1 MFLYNKTTEIKPGK
15 GWRDKDG
22 VLHPKNWNI
31 WSDDHKKTMNIEEIT
46 LDARPDSKFYNW
58 IDNGIGGVSNI
69 KAKPL
74 DESNRQV
81 QARNSDKDDI
91 WLDKDGKEILGKD
104 IKKGE
109 EKNYTAKMEDYKD
122 SDGNVVKIKGIR
134 PEYIQQ
140 VKNQQGS
147 LLAQTDWAIIRKAD
161 AGTDIPAKI
170 VTWRAAIRTKATEM
184 EKAITDAKDMDEFI
198 ALFLVWDKDGKKSGV
213 LYDWP
218 ELEE

>member
-31 WSDDHKKTMNIEEIT
+31 WSDDHKKAMNIEEIT
-46 LDARPDSKFYNW
+46 LEARPDSRFYNW
-58 IDNGIGGVSNI
+58 IDNGLGGVSNI
-69 KAKPL
+69 TAKPL
-74 DESNRQV
+74 DEYNRQV
-81 QARNSDKDDI
+81 QSRDSDGEDI
-91 WLDKDGKEILGKD
+91 WLDKDSKEILGKD

-134 PEYIQQ
+134 LGYIQQ
-140 VKNQQGS
+140 VKDQQGS
-147 LLAQTDWAIIRKAD
+147 LLSQTDWAVIRKAD
-161 AGTDIPAKI
+161 AGTDVPAKI
-170 VTWRAAIRTKATEM
+170 ATWRAAIRTKATEM
-184 EKAITDAKDMDEFI
+184 EKAITDAKDMDAFI
-198 ALFLVWDKDGKKSGV
+198 ALFVVWKDGKKSGI
-213 LYDWP
+213 LFDWP

>member
-46 LDARPDSKFYNW
+46 LDAKPDGRFYNW
-58 IDNGIGGVSNI
+58 IDNGLSGISDI

-74 DESNRQV
+74 DDV
-81 QARNSDKDDI
+81 TT
-91 WLDKDGKEILGKD
+91 DGR
-104 IKKGE
+104 
-109 EKNYTAKMEDYKD
+109 T
-122 SDGNVVKIKGIR
+122 VKGIR
-134 PEYIQQ
+134 QGYIQQ
-140 VKNQQGS
+140 VKQQQGS
-147 LLAQTDWAIIRKAD
+147 LLAQTDWVVVRKAD
-161 AGTDIPAKI
+161 TGTDIPAKI
-170 VTWRAAIRTKATEM
+170 ATWRAAIRTKATEM

-198 ALFLVWDKDGKKSGV
+198 ALFLVWNKDGKKSGI
-213 LYDWP
+213 LFDWP